1 MPWAIRVP
9 LLPDESIASWLARV
23 ALTQGCDPLSL
34 TGSIWPKWRV
44 WTIDIDRGIP
54 SERLKILSEVSG
66 ESAHALAAAGLREVA
81 ETICSKQ
88 LNAKQVWPWI
98 LAIGSRNRRRCG
110 GLQYCPACLASDGK
124 PYFRRHWR
132 LAWHTTCS
140 IHGTALRD
148 RCHACGAPLE
158 PHRLSAEDTHLASC
172 ARCRADLRDAPIGSF
187 PLEAAAF
194 QKAADETIQWRGG
207 SFGGLQLS
215 AGEWFNTAR
224 FLTRVVRQAGG
235 RRGARLADALCLV
248 DGSIYGKASPAS
260 GLPLELLAVEE
271 RASLLGAIHVLI
283 KKGPLELDRAL
294 RMSGLSL
301 RSIHAGL
308 AVPNC
313 IIDVFYPLPARRS
326 RTIGRRAKRD
336 SAPKPQR
343 VVMAAW
349 TRLQRK
355 ILAEDLG

>member
-1 MPWAIRVP
+1 MPWTIRVP

-54 SERLKILSEVSG
+54 SERLRILSELSG
-66 ESAHALAAAGLREVA
+66 ESAHALAAAGLRDVA
-81 ETICSKQ
+81 ETICNKP

-98 LAIGSRNRRRCG
+98 LAIGSRNRRRHG
-110 GLQYCPACLASDGK
+110 GLQYCPVCLTSDAT

-158 PHRLSAEDTHLASC
+158 PHRLSAEDGHLASC
-172 ARCRADLRDAPIGSF
+172 ARCKADLRDAPTGSF
-187 PLEAAAF
+187 SLEAAAF

-207 SFGGLQLS
+207 SFGGIQLS

-224 FLTRVVRQAGG
+224 FLTRVVRQACGSGG
-235 RRGARLADALCLV
+235 SRLADALRLV
-248 DGSIYGKASPAS
+248 GGSIYGEASPAS

-301 RSIHAGL
+301 RSIPAGQ
-308 AVPNC
+308 AIPNC
-313 IIDVFYPLPARRS
+313 IIDVFYPLPAP
-326 RTIGRRAKRD
+326 RTRPLGRRAKRD
-336 SAPKPQR
+336 SAPKPHR

-355 ILAEDLG
+355 ILAEDL